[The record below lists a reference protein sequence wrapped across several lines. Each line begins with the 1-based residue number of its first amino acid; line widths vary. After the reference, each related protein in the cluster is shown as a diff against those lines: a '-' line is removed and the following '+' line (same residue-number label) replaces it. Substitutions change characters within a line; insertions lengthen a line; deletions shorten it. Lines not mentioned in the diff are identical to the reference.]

1 MSNPGFPKPTVSLA
15 KAPALA
21 TVPPGRESSLGFVY
35 GFGAHAIWGVVPL
48 YFHAM
53 AEIAPWV
60 VLCHRVIWSVGC
72 LALVIFAQ
80 RGWTALGLVLRER
93 RNLILLSVS
102 AILIGVNWLL
112 FIYAISSG
120 QALHASLGYFM
131 NPLLSVALGRVFLGE
146 RLRPWQW
153 VAVAIVLAAVVNLSM
168 RESGFPWLAIS
179 LAVSFGFYGLVRKRV
194 NVNSLHA
201 LMVESLILLAPA
213 FVALA
218 FFSNWNSWRPK
229 AGLLSLAG
237 VITATPLLMFGAAVR
252 RLRLATMGFLQYV
265 GPTLQFVMATFVFHE
280 PLNRT
285 KLLSFIICWSGIAVY
300 VSEGIVRTTLDRHQS
315 PNTSG

>member
-1 MSNPGFPKPTVSLA
+1 MTNPGFPKPTVSLG

-21 TVPPGRESSLGFVY
+21 TVPSGGESSLGFVY

-60 VLCHRVIWSVGC
+60 VLCHRVTWSVGC

-168 RESGFPWLAIS
+168 RESSFPWLAIS

-265 GPTLQFVMATFVFHE
+265 GPTLQFVMATLVFHE

-285 KLLSFIICWSGIAVY
+285 KLVSFIICWSGIAVY
-300 VSEGIVRTTLDRHQS
+300 VSEGIVRTTLDRHQFPKAS
-315 PNTSG
+315 R